1 MLVMTTWRYT
11 ILAYFLLLLPNY
23 FNMRTAELIFLLFEM
38 TSIGDIYEHIF
49 LLFEMTSIGDI
60 YDLCI
65 HIN

>member
-11 ILAYFLLLLPNY
+11 ILAYFLLLLPNS
-23 FNMRTAELIFLLFEM
+23 FNMRTA
-38 TSIGDIYEHIF
+38 EHIF

-60 YDLCI
+60 YDICDIDGIGDIYDLCI